1 MAIQFNNIPLG
12 ILTPGMF
19 AEFDSSKAIQGIQL
33 APHDVLLMG
42 QKLSAGSAT
51 AGQVYRVRNYAD
63 ALVLF
68 GEGSQLAEM
77 VAAYKGFDTATP
89 VYCVGVADASGTN
102 AAGSFVYS
110 GTATEAGELV
120 HYIAGRRISV
130 AVPSGTTAAQLE
142 TAALA
147 ALAVF
152 TDDGELPVTYAANTG
167 TGVDLTAQHD
177 GAIGNQIMLG
187 VGLRPGERTPAGIT
201 VTVTAM
207 ASGATDA
214 SYSGVITAMGEDQYS
229 SIAIGVQDTTALG
242 LLVTEMESR
251 WGPLRAIEG
260 QVFAAK
266 YDTAAN
272 LATYGANFNSQ
283 TLTVIGGEKSALMPA
298 PWEVAAQTAAISAH
312 QAQVDP
318 SVAMVGVTYAN
329 MSAAQRGS
337 RFSRA
342 DRQTLLEAGIATVR
356 AASDG
361 RLATDFLITTYQ
373 TNAQSVADSSL
384 RPLYRVR
391 ALAAYRYSLVTRI
404 AAKFGGFKLAD
415 DGNEISGQKMVTP
428 AIMRSEICAHFL
440 DCQEKGWV
448 ENFKQFQKELIVQ
461 RNADNLDRLD
471 AVLPPDFINAFLVGA
486 FQIQFRQ

>member
-12 ILTPGMF
+12 TLTPGMF
-19 AEFDSSKAIQGIQL
+19 AEFDASKAIQGIQL
-33 APHDVLLMG
+33 SPHDALLLG
-42 QKLSAGSAT
+42 QLLATGSAT
-51 AGQVYRVRNYAD
+51 ANQVYRVRSYAE
-63 ALVLF
+63 ALTLF

-77 VAAYKGFDTATP
+77 VAAYKGFDTSTP
-89 VYCVGVADASGTN
+89 TYCIGVADASGTN
-102 AAGSFVYS
+102 AGGSFVYA
-110 GTATEAGELV
+110 GTATEAGELP
-120 HYIAGRRISV
+120 HYIGGRRIGV
-130 AVPSGTTAAQLE
+130 AVTVGMTAAQLE

-147 ALAVF
+147 AFAVF
-152 TDDGELPVTYAANTG
+152 LDDGELPVSYTGNTG
-167 TGVDLTAQHD
+167 TGVDVTANHD

-187 VGLRPGERTPAGIT
+187 VALGAGERVPAGIT

-207 ASGATDA
+207 SAGATDA
-214 SYSGVITAMGEDQYS
+214 SYTSAKNAMGEDRYA
-229 SIAIGVQDTTALG
+229 SIAIGVQDTTALA

-251 WGPLRAIEG
+251 WGPMRAIDG
-260 QVFAAK
+260 QVFACK

-283 TLTVIGGEKSALMPA
+283 TLTVMGGEKSALMPT
-298 PWEVAAQTAAISAH
+298 PWEVAAQTCAISAV

-318 SVAMVGVTYAN
+318 AVAMVGRVYSN
-329 MSAAQRGS
+329 MKAAHRGA

-391 ALAAYRYSLVTRI
+391 ALSAYRYSLVTRM
-404 AAKFGGFKLAD
+404 AAKFSDFKLAD

-428 AIMRSEICAHFL
+428 AIMRSELCAHFL
-440 DCQEKGWV
+440 DCQDLGWV
-448 ENFKQFQKELIVQ
+448 ENFAQFKKELVVE
-461 RNADNLDRLD
+461 RNQQNMDRLD
-471 AVLPPDFINAFLVGA
+471 ALLPPDFINAFLVGA